1 MVILNYLRYPHLYLA
16 HPSTTQSSVGPQ
28 NYYSGWRDGQVGNSV
43 VEDYIDNNAIIS
55 QPSLAVAWAGAELGY
70 TPGVRQ

>member
-1 MVILNYLRYPHLYLA
+1 MGILNYLRYPHLYLA
-16 HPSTTQSSVGPQ
+16 HPSTTQSSVGTQ
-28 NYYSGWRDGQVGNSV
+28 NYYSGWTDGQIGNSV
-43 VEDYIDNNAIIS
+43 VEDYIDNNGIIS